1 MKALAP
7 NLFQRRFQDFVEMG
21 RARLPSLAP
30 EWTDHNAHDP
40 GITLMEL
47 LAWVA
52 EAQLYSLSRMRRDER
67 AAYAALLGIAPHGT
81 QSASGL
87 IWPDRLDPNSPAA
100 TFAKTLVLTEDTVIE
115 TTEPGGPTFRP
126 VQKLL
131 WVPGRIVTLET
142 RGAKGRATDHT
153 ATNARGGLPF
163 FPFGDRGGRRNVL
176 ALTFECRDSAGLF
189 GKDRKGATGA
199 YWPIGILAAPPVGG
213 ATETAAAPA
222 SDRSTLSAALV
233 TDNDRI
239 NLPIAADTTNGL
251 LATGTLLLNLD
262 NVAVATGSVAPSLFT
277 IELRS
282 RTRVSRPP
290 RLLRIEPNVVPITQR
305 KTIGRESQ
313 DGMDVPDFSF
323 KLEVPGLRFAAGED
337 PLTLEVA
344 SGGVVEKWE
353 RREGL
358 SNCGPK
364 ENVYELDS
372 AKSQITF
379 GNGVNGRMLPAKSK
393 ILVTYSVSDGA
404 GGSVARN
411 RKWKVAGFGN
421 TFGVNPDP
429 ITGGGAPSALLDDR
443 REARRRVRED
453 HALIS
458 STDIESAAK
467 ALPLLE
473 VARAWVPAA
482 PNQAPRTGVVP
493 LVALR
498 SRAGGEEPEQAPET
512 VEWLNE
518 IRRQLSPQMPLGS
531 RLMVTAPFYVE
542 FFITAVIE
550 ANAGLQP
557 AAVKEAVE
565 NKLKQKLA
573 LVDTTSDLTP
583 RPPGV
588 PVTLR
593 DVGAWVRAAEGVKR
607 VIELELHLA
616 DGQKIDKKVVVPRNG
631 LPRCLFGRNS
641 IEVKR
646 PEPGRSR

>member
-1 MKALAP
+1 MRTLAP
-7 NLFQRRFQDFVEMG
+7 NLFQRRFQDFVEIG

-67 AAYAALLGIAPHGT
+67 AAYAALLGIAQHGT
-81 QSASGL
+81 QSARGL
-87 IWPDRLDPNSPAA
+87 IWPDRLDPNSPVA
-100 TFAKTLVLTEDTVIE
+100 TFAKTLVLTEDTVIN
-115 TTEPGGPTFRP
+115 TTDPGSPTFRP

-131 WVPGRIVTLET
+131 WVPGRIMKLET
-142 RGAKGRATDHT
+142 RGAKGRTTDHT

-163 FPFGDRGGRRNVL
+163 FPFGERGGRRNVL
-176 ALTFECRDSAGLF
+176 ALTFECRDQAGLF
-189 GKDRKGATGA
+189 GRDLQGAKGA
-199 YWPIGILAAPPVGG
+199 YWPIGIVAAPPIGG
-213 ATETAAAPA
+213 ATATAAVPA
-222 SDRSTLSAALV
+222 SVRSTITAALV
-233 TDNDRI
+233 ADNNRI

-262 NVAVATGSVAPSLFT
+262 NVSFAPGLFT

-282 RTRVSRPP
+282 RTRFSRPP
-290 RLLRIEPNVVPITQR
+290 RLLRIEPNVIPIKQGQTIKRETQAG
-305 KTIGRESQ
+305 TGL
-313 DGMDVPDFSF
+313 PDFSF
-323 KLEVPGLRFAAGED
+323 ELQVPGLRFAAGED

-344 SGGVVEKWE
+344 EAKGVEKWKLRE
-353 RREGL
+353 RL
-358 SNCGPK
+358 SDCGPTD
-364 ENVYELDS
+364 NVYQLDV
-372 AKSQITF
+372 AKGQITF
-379 GNGVNGRMLPAKSK
+379 GNGVNGRMPPPNSQ

-429 ITGGGAPSALLDDR
+429 IGGGGAASALLDDR

-458 STDIESAAK
+458 STDIEAAAK

-512 VEWLNE
+512 TEWLKE

-531 RLMVTAPFYVE
+531 RLMVTAPRYVE
-542 FFITAVIE
+542 FFIMAVIE
-550 ANAGLQP
+550 ANAGLKP

-565 NKLKQKLA
+565 NKLKQRLA
-573 LVDTTSDLTP
+573 LVDTASDVTP
-583 RPPGV
+583 RQPGV

-593 DVGAWVRAAEGVKR
+593 DVGAWLRATEGVKR
-607 VIELELHLA
+607 VIQLELRRA
-616 DGQKIDKKVVVPRNG
+616 DGQKIKKEVVVPRNG
-631 LPRCLFGRNS
+631 LPRCLFSRNS